1 MGNAYAKEDQGDL
14 NVFNISTSRS
24 SNYKDIDL
32 TFKVKGTSGDIFK
45 KENAAAVKQS
55 IKTLLLTNRLEKPFN
70 TDFGGDIQGRLF
82 GLAIDSTA
90 SEIKDQVLYTIEKYE
105 PRAEVLDLI
114 VTLDP
119 DRNSLHV
126 NVEFKVINTGVIVE
140 FSTVI
145 ERVR

>member
-32 TFKVKGTSGDIFK
+32 TFKAKGTSGDIFK

-55 IKTLLLTNRLEKPFN
+55 IKTLLLTNKLEKPFN
-70 TDFGGDIQGRLF
+70 NDFGGDVQGRLF
-82 GLAIDSTA
+82 GLAVDSTA
-90 SEIKDQVLYTIEKYE
+90 GEIKDQILFTISKYE

-114 VTLDP
+114 VTIDP

-126 NVEFKVINTGVIVE
+126 NVEFKIINTGVLVE

>member
-1 MGNAYAKEDQGDL
+1 M

-32 TFKVKGTSGDIFK
+32 FFKAKGTSGDIFK
-45 KENAAAVKQS
+45 KENAAAVKQA

-70 TDFGGDIQGRLF
+70 NDFGGDVQGRLF
-82 GLAIDSTA
+82 GLAVDSTA
-90 SEIKDQVLYTIEKYE
+90 SEIKDQIMFSISKYE

-119 DRNSLHV
+119 DRNTLHV
-126 NVEFKVINTGVIVE
+126 NVEFKVVNTGQIVE
-140 FSTVI
+140 FSTII
-145 ERVR
+145 ERIR

>member
-32 TFKVKGTSGDIFK
+32 FFKAKGTSGDIFK
-45 KENAAAVKQS
+45 KENAAAVKQA
-55 IKTLLLTNRLEKPFN
+55 IKTLLLTNKLEKPFN
-70 TDFGGDIQGRLF
+70 NDFGGDVQGRLF
-82 GLAIDSTA
+82 GLAVGSTV
-90 SEIKDQVLYTIEKYE
+90 SEIKDQILFSIAKYE

-119 DRNSLHV
+119 DRNTLHV
-126 NVEFKVINTGVIVE
+126 NVEFKVVNTGQIVE

-145 ERVR
+145 ERIR